1 MPRSSGRYK
10 QTLTKRQSTG
20 FRPLIA
26 FCVISLLVLTF
37 YLREGST
44 GPFHTLRA
52 GVTTITY
59 PLRMVGSA
67 VATPFNALGNIA
79 GNLTA
84 SEETLADLKA
94 QNEELTAQVAALTE
108 AQETADRLNKLLD
121 LQDTYKLESVAARI
135 IGTTGDAWTQTVTID
150 KGSLN
155 GFDVN
160 MPVTNSSGVIGQII
174 EVSPTSSVV
183 RLINDDSSGV
193 SALVQSSRAQGMLEG
208 QPDGS
213 LRLNYVP
220 SDAQVEVGDI
230 VVTSGIGGVYPK
242 GLPLGRV
249 SSVEKLDNDLYYT
262 IVVEAA
268 SSVENQEEVLVI
280 TSLTEEQTATSE
292 DIEAANDNPEGE
304 GAASEESSDSS
315 DESGDGT
322 DDSADGSTDEGT
334 GDDEYSD
341 EEYYDDTYY
350 DESYDEEVS

>member
-1 MPRSSGRYK
+1 M
-10 QTLTKRQSTG
+10 
-20 FRPLIA
+20 IA

-44 GPFHTLRA
+44 GPFHVVRA

-94 QNEELTAQVAALTE
+94 RNEQLTAQVAALTE

-150 KGSLN
+150 KGSLD

-213 LRLNYVP
+213 LSLNYVP

-280 TSLTEEQTATSE
+280 TSLTEEQTASSE

-304 GAASEESSDSS
+304 DAGTEEGSDSS
-315 DESGDGT
+315 EGSESGGDES
-322 DDSADGSTDEGT
+322 ADASDDEGA
-334 GDDEYSD
+334 GDDGYSD
-341 EEYYDDTYY
+341 EEYYD
-350 DESYDEEVS
+350 EGYDEEVS